1 MKLTLSQ
8 PTDTTLAAFL
18 ESATGPLSYPEVGAT
33 RNAAH
38 IPGYDN
44 DHNEVC
50 LGEGAEVFKSACDA
64 LTRWEHFPTHWVKIG
79 PGTPPIREGQKV
91 AMQAR
96 AFGLTWISAAQ
107 IVYTVEEP
115 RRFGFAY
122 GTLDA
127 HVECGEERFL
137 IEWLPDNTVWYSLT
151 AFSRPRRWFI
161 RLGYPLARRLQ
172 KRFVHNSF
180 AALKNRVKSGHVE
193 EDCDDRRGKR
203 RFL

>member
-1 MKLTLSQ
+1 MKLTLTQ
-8 PTDTTLAAFL
+8 PTDATLTAFL

-33 RNAAH
+33 HDAAQVS
-38 IPGYDN
+38 GYDN
-44 DHNEVC
+44 DFNKVC
-50 LGEGAEVFKSACDA
+50 LGEGAEVFQRACA
-64 LTRWEHFPTHWVKIG
+64 AIRRWEHFPKHWVKIG
-79 PGTPPIREGQKV
+79 PGTPAIHEGQKV

-96 AFGLTWISAAQ
+96 AFGLYWISAAQ
-107 IVYTVEEP
+107 IVYTIEKP

-137 IEWLPDNTVWYSLT
+137 IEWLPDNTVWYRLT

-161 RLGYPLARRLQ
+161 RLGYPLARHLQ
-172 KRFVHNSF
+172 KRFVKDSSAILQNW
-180 AALKNRVKSGHVE
+180 VKSGHVE
-193 EDCDDRRGKR
+193 EDCDDRRGER